1 MDVLHQLAA
10 RAEHHGVSLIVQSR
24 FSDDVAAE
32 LPGYIAA
39 ADPDTVVLHQ
49 GAASLSDLGQGGKA
63 QLVVLIRPLPASPT
77 AAVARLAKGADTEA
91 ALQVAAQLAVA
102 DGLDLVLSP
111 PGRTATSRVNDLGKR
126 GIVARAAAEPA
137 DSVLVAPA
145 DLVLGVPVAAI
156 AGAVATISAVNGSDG
171 AAEAGAVSDADEDGG
186 TALLA
191 GDIHIAVVAGSSE
204 ASDDMDQWVEA
215 LDAHKQRESR
225 QQ

>member
-1 MDVLHQLAA
+1 VLHGLAA
-10 RAEHHGVSLIVQSR
+10 RAEGRGVNVVVQSR

-49 GAASLSDLGQGGKA
+49 GAAPLSDLSDGGKA
-63 QLVVLIRPLPASPT
+63 QLVVLIKPLPEAPA
-77 AAVARLAKGADTEA
+77 AAVARLARGADSEA

-102 DGLDLVLSP
+102 DGLDLVLTP
-111 PGRTATSRVNDLGKR
+111 PGRAATARAADLGKR
-126 GIVARAAAEPA
+126 GMVASAGTEPA
-137 DSVLVAPA
+137 GSVLVAPA
-145 DLVLGVPVAAI
+145 DLVLGAPVAAA
-156 AGAVATISAVNGSDG
+156 AGAVATIAAVNGSDG
-171 AAEAGAVSDADEDGG
+171 AAEATLVADAEENGAALSD
-186 TALLA
+186 
-191 GDIHIAVVAGSSE
+191 GDVHIAVVAGSNE